1 MKLLLFAIRDT
12 QTKKLVP
19 NMFFANKSEAKRQRD
34 VLNAGTSR
42 YVVTLGPDHQKSRR

>member
-1 MKLLLFAIRDT
+1 MKLRLFTIRDT
-12 QTKKLVP
+12 QSNKLVP
-19 NMFFANKSEAKRQRD
+19 DTFFASKTEAKRQRD